1 MFGVRSGSQRL
12 SGDPAAAPS
21 GLHWRYTA
29 IIQARI
35 RHGTKHDKRYRRAV
49 GQNRGLQYESFTSIA
64 S

>member
-21 GLHWRYTA
+21 DLHWRYTA

-35 RHGTKHDKRYRRAV
+35 RPGTKQDKRCRGTV
-49 GQNRGLQYESFTSIA
+49 GQNRSL
-64 S
+64 